1 MPGTIKSSIGFG
13 TLLLDGI
20 GDTIRVSLSDD
31 PVKEVKVGN
40 EILKSLGLRNRG
52 VKIISCPSCARQGF
66 QVIDTVKIL
75 EKKLSHI
82 KTPVTLSII
91 GCVVNG
97 PGEAAYTDIGITGG
111 GKGNN
116 MLYLSGLQTEKVP
129 TENIIEK
136 VVEEVQK
143 KVSELEKN
151 KMIPRKTIE
160 DLIDKHS
167 LLEKDLSSGNIDK
180 KIFAEKS
187 KEYSDLN
194 EIIHDTKKYLSFE
207 KDKKE
212 LEKII
217 DDISSDEELKKMAKL
232 ELEELNEENKKNEKK
247 LKLFLLPKDE
257 ADKKNAIIEIRAG
270 TGGLEASLF
279 AADLFRMYEKVSNK
293 KKWSLELISISR
305 SEAGGLK
312 EVIASIKGTNIYST
326 LKYESGVHRVQRV
339 PDTETQ
345 GRVHTSAATVAVL
358 PEAEEVDLKINES
371 DLRIDVFRA
380 GGPGGQSVNTTDSA
394 VRITHIPTGLSVSQQ
409 DEKSQHKNKAKG
421 MKILRSRL
429 YELERSRIDLERSKD
444 RKSKIGTGDR
454 SERIRTYNFPQGRV
468 TDHRINLTLHK
479 LDEFLEGEVFDEM
492 IETLTLQAQEESLS
506 NL

>member
-1 MPGTIKSSIGFG
+1 MIPEKTIK
-13 TLLLDGI
+13 
-20 GDTIRVSLSDD
+20 
-31 PVKEVKVGN
+31 
-40 EILKSLGLRNRG
+40 
-52 VKIISCPSCARQGF
+52 
-66 QVIDTVKIL
+66 
-75 EKKLSHI
+75 
-82 KTPVTLSII
+82 
-91 GCVVNG
+91 
-97 PGEAAYTDIGITGG
+97 
-111 GKGNN
+111 
-116 MLYLSGLQTEKVP
+116 
-129 TENIIEK
+129 
-136 VVEEVQK
+136 
-143 KVSELEKN
+143 ELIN
-151 KMIPRKTIE
+151 
-160 DLIDKHS
+160 KHS
-167 LLEKDLSSGNIDK
+167 ILEKDLSSGTIDK

-194 EIIHDTKKYLSFE
+194 EIIEDAKKYITYE
-207 KDKKE
+207 KDKLE
-212 LEKII
+212 LEKILQ
-217 DDISSDEELKKMAKL
+217 DQNTDQELINMAQN
-232 ELEELNEENKKNEKK
+232 ELTNLKIQYEKNEKK

-279 AADLFRMYEKVSNK
+279 AADLFKMYEKISHK
-293 KKWSLELISISR
+293 KKWFLELISISK

-394 VRITHIPTGLSVSQQ
+394 VRITHIPSGLSVSQQ

-421 MKILRSRL
+421 MKILRARL
-429 YELERSRIDLERSKD
+429 YELERSRIDQERSED

-479 LDEFLEGEVFDEM
+479 LEEFLEGEAFDEI
-492 IETLTLQAQEESLS
+492 IESLSLKAQEESLS
-506 NL
+506 KL

>member
-1 MPGTIKSSIGFG
+1 MIP
-13 TLLLDGI
+13 
-20 GDTIRVSLSDD
+20 
-31 PVKEVKVGN
+31 
-40 EILKSLGLRNRG
+40 LK
-52 VKIISCPSCARQGF
+52 
-66 QVIDTVKIL
+66 TVNDLINKHASL
-75 EKKLSHI
+75 EKELS
-82 KTPVTLSII
+82 S
-91 GCVVNG
+91 
-97 PGEAAYTDIGITGG
+97 
-111 GKGNN
+111 
-116 MLYLSGLQTEKVP
+116 
-129 TENIIEK
+129 
-136 VVEEVQK
+136 
-143 KVSELEKN
+143 SE
-151 KMIPRKTIE
+151 
-160 DLIDKHS
+160 IDKNS
-167 LLEKDLSSGNIDK
+167 
-180 KIFAEKS
+180 FAEKS
-187 KEYSDLN
+187 KEYADLS
-194 EIIHDTKKYLSFE
+194 EIIKIAKIYVSFE
-207 KDKKE
+207 KNKKE
-212 LEKII
+212 IQSILEDKNT
-217 DDISSDEELKKMAKL
+217 DPDLLKMAAIELADL
-232 ELEELNEENKKNEKK
+232 ETQKDKNEKK

-279 AADLFRMYEKVSNK
+279 ASDLFKMYEKVSHK
-293 KKWSLELISISR
+293 KKWLVELISISR

-312 EVIASIKGTNIYST
+312 EVIASIKGNNIYST

-358 PEAEEVDLKINES
+358 PEAEEVDLKINDS

-429 YELERSRIDLERSKD
+429 YELERSRIENERSKD
-444 RKSKIGTGDR
+444 RKNKIGTGDR

-492 IETLTLQAQEESLS
+492 IEALTLQAQEESL
-506 NL
+506 NILN

>member
-1 MPGTIKSSIGFG
+1 
-13 TLLLDGI
+13 
-20 GDTIRVSLSDD
+20 
-31 PVKEVKVGN
+31 
-40 EILKSLGLRNRG
+40 
-52 VKIISCPSCARQGF
+52 
-66 QVIDTVKIL
+66 
-75 EKKLSHI
+75 
-82 KTPVTLSII
+82 
-91 GCVVNG
+91 
-97 PGEAAYTDIGITGG
+97 
-111 GKGNN
+111 
-116 MLYLSGLQTEKVP
+116 
-129 TENIIEK
+129 
-136 VVEEVQK
+136 
-143 KVSELEKN
+143 
-151 KMIPRKTIE
+151 MIPKKNIE
-160 DLIDKHS
+160 DLINKHFT
-167 LLEKDLSSGNIDK
+167 LEKELSSSSLDTK
-180 KIFAEKS
+180 LFAEKS

-194 EIIHDTKKYLSFE
+194 EIIDEAKKYISFDNE
-207 KDKKE
+207 KEE
-212 LEKII
+212 LEKILN
-217 DDISSDEELKKMAKL
+217 DRESDNEIKLMA
-232 ELEELNEENKKNEKK
+232 EQELNELNLNYENIEKK

-279 AADLFRMYEKVSNK
+279 ASDLFKMYEKICHK
-293 KKWSLELISISR
+293 KKWILELISISK

-358 PEAEEVDLKINES
+358 PEAEEVDLKINDS

-394 VRITHIPTGLSVSQQ
+394 VRITHIPTGISVSQQ

-429 YELERSRIDLERSKD
+429 YELERNRIDQERSKD
-444 RKSKIGTGDR
+444 RKTKIGTGDR

-479 LDEFLEGEVFDEM
+479 LEEFLAGEAFEEM
-492 IETLTLQAQEESLS
+492 IESLILQAQEESLV
-506 NL
+506 NLK